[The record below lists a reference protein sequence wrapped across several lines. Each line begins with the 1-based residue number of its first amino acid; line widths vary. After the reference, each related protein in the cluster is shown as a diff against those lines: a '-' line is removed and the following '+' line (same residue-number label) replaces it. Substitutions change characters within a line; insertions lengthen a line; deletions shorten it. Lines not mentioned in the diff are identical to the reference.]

1 MSSENN
7 EGLLEGFDSFFADE
21 ETSAPVKG
29 GSHRTTVASTLGL
42 KDRPVVKTPEVI
54 EQFEF
59 DAEIYEDIL
68 GQSKNMQKSLA
79 SGSKEIKTFE
89 NLSKDAF
96 LALYKHQPRL
106 KEVDEVE
113 EVSQFNRDI
122 MAELMDTEEYHKL
135 RMHTR
140 HDVLSSAIG
149 TEVMQDEAVVRIKE
163 IRKQM
168 NEQAQQDPSG
178 QTMSGDQFFDLLNQ
192 MHDAQQQMN
201 QAQQQADAAAQAMQG
216 GQQQQAQRSSG
227 QSQSQSGPGMT
238 PEQAKALADAAAKQ
252 QQQAQQQMQQAQQ
265 QMQQANQGG
274 QNPMQQMHQAMQQS
288 AKVANDEVR
297 EVQDFIQAWG
307 MEGGDKNRRIT
318 YEDKKRALTRLRDS
332 KKLKK
337 LTDLIGRFREIA
349 KEDVKKKSRD
359 GSSSVKTVKTGNR
372 IQDILPSE
380 MMQLG
385 DERTKTNFKRKYA
398 EKQLLVY
405 DKESMK
411 TQGRGPVIVCNDES
425 GSMDGKPEEWSK
437 ALSLALLEIAQ
448 KQKRAYAYV
457 GFASSAPDSS
467 TYEIPYGAL
476 KPDTVFDIAEKFL
489 NGGTNF
495 EAPLRK
501 ALDIMKNQKFKKG
514 DILFITDGS
523 AGISPEFLKE
533 FKRIKKEKEFTVRT
547 VLINIGA
554 WGSSAIVKD
563 FSDDVVT
570 ISSLSDLDENNAK
583 NIFAAIDAGGSP
595 SGDNDGDDE

>member
-1 MSSENN
+1 MNPET
-7 EGLLEGFDSFFADE
+7 EKAVDSLDFFADE
-21 ETSAPVKG
+21 ETETTRTN
-29 GSHRTTVASTLGL
+29 HRQSVASTLGL
-42 KDRPVVKTPEVI
+42 KERPVVKTPTVV

-59 DAEIYEDIL
+59 DKEIYDDIL
-68 GQSKNMQKSLA
+68 QQSRNMQQSVKV
-79 SGSKEIKTFE
+79 GSNEIKTFE
-89 NLSKDAF
+89 YLSQDAF
-96 LALYKHQPRL
+96 LSLYKHQPRL

-113 EVSQFNRDI
+113 EMSQFNRDLL
-122 MAELMDTEEYHKL
+122 AELMDTEEYQKL

-140 HDVLSSAIG
+140 HDILSSAIG
-149 TEVMQDEAVVRIKE
+149 TEVLQDEAVTRIKR
-163 IRKQM
+163 IRQEM
-168 NEQAQQDPSG
+168 NQQAKQDPSG

-192 MHDAQQQMN
+192 MHDAQQQAN
-201 QAQQQADAAAQAMQG
+201 QAQNQLNTLQGMQQG
-216 GQQQQAQRSSG
+216 GQGGQGQPQRNSG
-227 QSQSQSGPGMT
+227 QSQQANGPKMT
-238 PEQAKALADAAAKQ
+238 PEQAKALAEAAQQA
-252 QQQAQQQMQQAQQ
+252 QQQAQQQMQQAAQQ
-265 QMQQANQGG
+265 LQQASQNG

-288 AKVANDEVR
+288 AAKAGDEVN

-359 GSSSVKTVKTGNR
+359 GSSTVKTVKTGNR
-372 IQDILPSE
+372 LQDVLPSE
-380 MMQLG
+380 MMQLA
-385 DERTKTNFKRKYA
+385 DKRTKTNFKRKYS

-405 DKESMK
+405 DKESLK
-411 TQGRGPVIVCNDES
+411 TQGRGPVITCNDTS

-437 ALSLALLEIAQ
+437 ALCLALLEIAQ

-457 GFASSAPDSS
+457 GFDHQVRDV
-467 TYEIPYGAL
+467 YEIPYGAL
-476 KPDTVFDIAEKFL
+476 KPDVVFDIAERFSG
-489 NGGTNF
+489 GGTNF

-514 DILFITDGS
+514 DIIFVTDGS

-533 FKRIKKEKEFTVRT
+533 FKRVKKEKEFTVRT

-554 WGSSAIVKD
+554 WGSDQIVKQ

-583 NIFAAIDAGGSP
+583 NIFAAIDAGGS
-595 SGDNDGDDE
+595 GDDAAGDAGDDE